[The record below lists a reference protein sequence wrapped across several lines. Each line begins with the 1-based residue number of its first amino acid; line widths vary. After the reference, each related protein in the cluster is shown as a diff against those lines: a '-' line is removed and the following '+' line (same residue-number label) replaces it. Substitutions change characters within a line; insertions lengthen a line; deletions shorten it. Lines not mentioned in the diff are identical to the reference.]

1 MDSLKFVCAWKGS
14 AIPGAKI
21 AVKVMILQC
30 TVYNTVLMNAMS
42 SVQIGGLQ
50 LEGCSF
56 DGSRLIENQR
66 DSPSVSTVPSCT
78 VAWVAKETPPPYL
91 EGQCISMPVY
101 YSANR
106 EKLVTCLYVPLPGGG
121 GAGSGVK
128 WIRCGA
134 AMFLKN

>member
-1 MDSLKFVCAWKGS
+1 
-14 AIPGAKI
+14 
-21 AVKVMILQC
+21 
-30 TVYNTVLMNAMS
+30 MNAMS
-42 SVQIGGLQ
+42 FVQIGGLQ

-106 EKLVTCLYVPLPGGG
+106 EKLVTCLYVPLPSGG
-121 GAGSGVK
+121 GAGSGVE